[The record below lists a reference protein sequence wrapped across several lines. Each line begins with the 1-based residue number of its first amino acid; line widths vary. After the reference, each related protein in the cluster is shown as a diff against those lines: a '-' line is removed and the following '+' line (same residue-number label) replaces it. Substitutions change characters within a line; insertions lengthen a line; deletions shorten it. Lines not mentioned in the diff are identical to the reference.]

1 MASPSQSLSGK
12 TALVTGARGIGA
24 AVARALAADGADV
37 AIGYSTSVL
46 KAEALVRELKS
57 LGARAIAF
65 PADQS
70 KPAQAARLIR
80 QVIDTFGRLDIL
92 VNDAGVATPLSGAAN
107 RFATSEDIA
116 SAVAHLAS
124 PGALCATGTVP
135 TVDGG
140 LTA

>member
-1 MASPSQSLSGK
+1 MATSLQSLSGK

-37 AIGYSTSVL
+37 AIAYSASVL
-46 KAEALVRELKS
+46 EAEALVQELKA

-65 PADQS
+65 PADRS
-70 KPAQAARLIR
+70 EPTQAVRLTR

-92 VNDAGVATPLSGAAN
+92 VDDAGA
-107 RFATSEDIA
+107 IA
-116 SAVAHLAS
+116 SDRFAS
-124 PGALCATGTVP
+124 PGALSASGTVL
-135 TVDGG
+135 TFDGG